1 MFTFESSIYR
11 RTIVRGMKDGV
22 PTTQVVVV
30 PLADVLALVAITTM
44 YAGDE
49 NPTERLLALVP
60 NYYRNEL
67 ITRAARLE
75 AADLVNAPS
84 LPVGDVEPGKD
95 SMGALK
101 AAAVALR
108 TIANCLPAADGS
120 VTLGAWEQS
129 VVRTGLKQ
137 VEVAA

>member
-129 VVRTGLKQ
+129 VVRTVLKQ